1 VYFWFFYLIDL
12 QVVFQRLCEVVSSK
26 S

>member
-1 VYFWFFYLIDL
+1 LIDL